1 MVRAEQMDPKGVAHR
16 LQEIQETQE
25 GVTVSPLHQPSP
37 QDVHP
42 QWFVANRPWLGEIN
56 SLVAPNL
63 EVSLPQAWQELVHRG
78 NQDLYQEGRHR

>member
-1 MVRAEQMDPKGVAHR
+1 MDPKGVAHR

-25 GVTVSPLHQPSP
+25 GVTVSPE
-37 QDVHP
+37 DVHP